1 MKTKPQIAVIDYG
14 MGNLRSVAK
23 ALEQVGAEPV
33 VTDSSRKILSC
44 QGVIFPGVGSFGP
57 AVRYLKKRKLIDTIE
72 DVISKDRYFLGLC
85 LGFQLL
91 FSTSSEDGAHKGL
104 GIVPGKVEKFS
115 FRHSSLKVPHM
126 GWNQVHIANKELQ
139 KTMFKG
145 IPDNT
150 YFYFVHSYYGTPK
163 QKNML
168 AATTD
173 YGTPFCSAVAHGRV
187 WGCQFHPEKSS
198 SNGLKL
204 LKNFLNE
211 VTAC

>member
-1 MKTKPQIAVIDYG
+1 MNNKPKIAIIDYG

-23 ALEQVGAEPV
+23 AVELVGGDTV
-33 VTDSSRKILSC
+33 VTDSSRKILDC

-57 AVRYLKKRKLIDTIE
+57 ALNYLKKRKLIETIRE
-72 DVISKDRYFLGLC
+72 VIDKDRCFLGLC

-91 FSTSSEDGAHKGL
+91 FSTSTEDGKHAGL

-115 FRHSSLKVPHM
+115 FRNRSMKVPHM
-126 GWNQVHIANKELQ
+126 GWNQVHCSDAALK

-145 IPDNT
+145 IKDDT
-150 YFYFVHSYYGTPK
+150 YFYFVHSYYGVPR
-163 QKNML
+163 QKAMI

-173 YGTPFCSAVAHGRV
+173 YGKPFCSAVARGRV

-198 SNGLKL
+198 TSGLQL
-204 LKNFLNE
+204 LKNFVTE